1 MAEIPLWQRFLGL
14 LAYLLPWSDA
24 LSFGREI
31 YRLFPSL
38 LVYSEIPAIPILLLQ
53 RSIPFGGFLL
63 FLVLFLVVVRN
74 PNVPYY
80 LRFNVLQAI
89 LLDILLVV
97 LALAFNVLLSPLGN
111 SLMIRTLNNTVFI
124 GALVLVLYA
133 SIQCVRGKEADLPTL
148 SEAVRMQL

>member
-1 MAEIPLWQRFLGL
+1 MAEIPLWQRLLGL

-24 LSFGREI
+24 LSFGREL
-31 YRLFPSL
+31 YNLFPWISYL
-38 LVYSEIPAIPILLLQ
+38 ALPATPVLLLG

-133 SIQCVRGKEADLPTL
+133 SIQCARGKEADLPTL

>member
-24 LSFGREI
+24 LSFGREL
-31 YRLFPSL
+31 YNLFPWISYL
-38 LVYSEIPAIPILLLQ
+38 ALPATPVLLLE

-74 PNVPYY
+74 PQVPYY

-97 LALAFNVLLSPLGN
+97 LSLAFNVLLSPLGN

-124 GALVLVLYA
+124 GALVLILYA
-133 SIQCVRGKEADLPTL
+133 VVECSRGREPDLPSL

>member
-24 LSFGREI
+24 LSFGREL
-31 YRLFPSL
+31 YNLFPWISYL
-38 LVYSEIPAIPILLLQ
+38 ALPATPVLLLG

>member
-1 MAEIPLWQRFLGL
+1 MSEIPLWQRFLGL

-24 LSFGREI
+24 LSFGREL
-31 YRLFPSL
+31 YNLFPWISYL
-38 LVYSEIPAIPILLLQ
+38 ALPATPVLLLE

-133 SIQCVRGKEADLPTL
+133 SIQCLRGKEADLPTL
-148 SEAVRMQL
+148 SDAVRMQL

>member
-1 MAEIPLWQRFLGL
+1 MAEIPLWQRLLGL

-24 LSFGREI
+24 LSFGREL
-31 YRLFPSL
+31 YNLFPWISYL
-38 LVYSEIPAIPILLLQ
+38 ALPATPVLLLE

-133 SIQCVRGKEADLPTL
+133 SIQCIRGKEADLPSL

>member
-1 MAEIPLWQRFLGL
+1 MAEIPLWQRLLGL

-24 LSFGREI
+24 LSFGREL
-31 YRLFPSL
+31 YNLFPWISYL
-38 LVYSEIPAIPILLLQ
+38 ALPATPVLLLE

-133 SIQCVRGKEADLPTL
+133 SIQCIRGKEADLPSL
-148 SEAVRMQL
+148 SEAVRMQP

>member
-1 MAEIPLWQRFLGL
+1 MSEIPLWQRFLGL

-24 LSFGREI
+24 LSFGREL
-31 YRLFPSL
+31 YNLFPWISYL
-38 LVYSEIPAIPILLLQ
+38 ALPATPVLLLE

>member
-1 MAEIPLWQRFLGL
+1 MAEIPLWQRLLGL

-24 LSFGREI
+24 LSVGREL
-31 YRLFPSL
+31 YNLFPWIAYL
-38 LVYSEIPAIPILLLQ
+38 ALPATPVLLLE

>member
-1 MAEIPLWQRFLGL
+1 
-14 LAYLLPWSDA
+14 LPWSDA
-24 LSFGREI
+24 LSFGREL
-31 YRLFPSL
+31 YNLFPWISYL
-38 LVYSEIPAIPILLLQ
+38 ALPATPVLLLE

-133 SIQCVRGKEADLPTL
+133 SIQCIRGKEADLPSL

>member
-1 MAEIPLWQRFLGL
+1 MVEIPLWQRLLGL

-24 LSFGREI
+24 LSFGREL
-31 YRLFPSL
+31 YNLFPWIAYL
-38 LVYSEIPAIPILLLQ
+38 ALPATPVLLLE

>member
-1 MAEIPLWQRFLGL
+1 MADIPLWQRLLGL

-24 LSFGREI
+24 LSFGREL
-31 YRLFPSL
+31 YNLFPWVAYL
-38 LVYSEIPAIPILLLQ
+38 ALPATPVLLLE

-133 SIQCVRGKEADLPTL
+133 SVQCIRGKEADLPTL

>member
-1 MAEIPLWQRFLGL
+1 MAEIPLWQRLLGF

-24 LSFGREI
+24 LSFGREL
-31 YRLFPSL
+31 YNLFPWIAYL
-38 LVYSEIPAIPILLLQ
+38 ALPATPVLLLE

-133 SIQCVRGKEADLPTL
+133 SIQCIRGKEADLPSL

>member
-1 MAEIPLWQRFLGL
+1 MSEIPLWQRFLGL

-24 LSFGREI
+24 LSFGREL
-31 YRLFPSL
+31 YNLFPWISYL
-38 LVYSEIPAIPILLLQ
+38 ALPATPVLLLE

-133 SIQCVRGKEADLPTL
+133 SIQCLRGKEADLPTL

>member
-1 MAEIPLWQRFLGL
+1 MAEIPLWQRLLGL

-24 LSFGREI
+24 LSFGREL
-31 YRLFPSL
+31 YNLFPWISYL
-38 LVYSEIPAIPILLLQ
+38 AVPATPVLLLE
-53 RSIPFGGFLL
+53 RSIPFGTFLL

-89 LLDILLVV
+89 LLDILLVL

>member
-1 MAEIPLWQRFLGL
+1 MAEIPLWQRLLGL

-24 LSFGREI
+24 LSFGREL
-31 YRLFPSL
+31 YNLFPWVAYL
-38 LVYSEIPAIPILLLQ
+38 ALPATPVLLLE

-133 SIQCVRGKEADLPTL
+133 SIQCLRGKEADLPTL

>member
-1 MAEIPLWQRFLGL
+1 MAEIPLWQRLLGL

-24 LSFGREI
+24 LSFGREL
-31 YRLFPSL
+31 YNLFPWIAYL
-38 LVYSEIPAIPILLLQ
+38 ALPATPVLLLE

-133 SIQCVRGKEADLPTL
+133 SIQCIRGKEADLPSL

>member
-1 MAEIPLWQRFLGL
+1 MAEIPLWQRLPGL

-24 LSFGREI
+24 LSFGREL
-31 YRLFPSL
+31 YNLFPWISYL
-38 LVYSEIPAIPILLLQ
+38 ALPATPVLLLE

-133 SIQCVRGKEADLPTL
+133 SIQCIRGKEADLPTL
-148 SEAVRMQL
+148 SDAVRMQL

>member
-1 MAEIPLWQRFLGL
+1 MAEIPLWQRLLGL

-24 LSFGREI
+24 LSFGREL
-31 YRLFPSL
+31 YNLFPWSSYL
-38 LVYSEIPAIPILLLQ
+38 ALPATPVLLLE

-133 SIQCVRGKEADLPTL
+133 SIQCIRGKEADLPTL
-148 SEAVRMQL
+148 SDAVRMQL

>member
-1 MAEIPLWQRFLGL
+1 MAEIPIWQRLLGV

-24 LSFGREI
+24 LSFGREL
-31 YRLFPSL
+31 YNLFPWISYL
-38 LVYSEIPAIPILLLQ
+38 ALPATPVLLLE

-74 PNVPYY
+74 QQVPYY

-89 LLDILLVV
+89 LVDILLVV

-133 SIQCVRGKEADLPTL
+133 SIQCARGREADLPTL

>member
-1 MAEIPLWQRFLGL
+1 MAEIPLWQRLLGL

-24 LSFGREI
+24 LSFGREL
-31 YRLFPSL
+31 YNLFPWIAYL
-38 LVYSEIPAIPILLLQ
+38 ALPATPVLLLE

-89 LLDILLVV
+89 LLDILLVL

>member
-1 MAEIPLWQRFLGL
+1 MAEIPLWQRLLGL

-24 LSFGREI
+24 LSFGREL
-31 YRLFPSL
+31 YNLFPWISYL
-38 LVYSEIPAIPILLLQ
+38 ALPATPVLLLA
-53 RSIPFGGFLL
+53 RSIPSGGFLL

-133 SIQCVRGKEADLPTL
+133 SIQCIRGKEADLPTL
-148 SEAVRMQL
+148 SDAVRMQL

>member
-1 MAEIPLWQRFLGL
+1 MAEIPLWQRLLGL

-24 LSFGREI
+24 LSFGREL
-31 YRLFPSL
+31 YNLFPWVAYL
-38 LVYSEIPAIPILLLQ
+38 ALPATPVLLLE

-124 GALVLVLYA
+124 GALVLVIYA
-133 SIQCVRGKEADLPTL
+133 SIQCVRGKEDDLPTL

>member
-1 MAEIPLWQRFLGL
+1 MAEIPLWQRLLGL

-24 LSFGREI
+24 LSFGREL
-31 YRLFPSL
+31 YNLFPWIAYL
-38 LVYSEIPAIPILLLQ
+38 ALPATPVLLLE

>member
-1 MAEIPLWQRFLGL
+1 MAEIPLWQRLLGL

-24 LSFGREI
+24 LSFGREL
-31 YRLFPSL
+31 YNLFPWIAYL
-38 LVYSEIPAIPILLLQ
+38 ALPATPVLLLE

-133 SIQCVRGKEADLPTL
+133 SIQCLRGKEADLPTL

>member
-1 MAEIPLWQRFLGL
+1 MAEIPLWQRLLGL

-24 LSFGREI
+24 LSFGREL
-31 YRLFPSL
+31 YNLFPWIAYLALPATPVL
-38 LVYSEIPAIPILLLQ
+38 LE

-148 SEAVRMQL
+148 SDAVRMQL

>member
-1 MAEIPLWQRFLGL
+1 MAEIPLWQRLLGL

-24 LSFGREI
+24 LSFGREL
-31 YRLFPSL
+31 YNLFPWIAYL
-38 LVYSEIPAIPILLLQ
+38 ALPATPVLLLE

-148 SEAVRMQL
+148 SDAVRMQL

>member
-1 MAEIPLWQRFLGL
+1 MAEIPLWQRLLGL

-24 LSFGREI
+24 LSFGREL
-31 YRLFPSL
+31 YNLFPWIAYL
-38 LVYSEIPAIPILLLQ
+38 ALPATPVLLLE

-63 FLVLFLVVVRN
+63 FLVLLLVVVRN

>member
-1 MAEIPLWQRFLGL
+1 MAEIPLWQRLLGL

-24 LSFGREI
+24 LSFGREL
-31 YRLFPSL
+31 YNLFPWVAYL
-38 LVYSEIPAIPILLLQ
+38 ALPATPVLLLE

>member
-24 LSFGREI
+24 LSFGREL
-31 YRLFPSL
+31 YNLFPWIAYL
-38 LVYSEIPAIPILLLQ
+38 ALPATPVLLLE

-89 LLDILLVV
+89 LLDILLVL

-124 GALVLVLYA
+124 GALVLMLYA
-133 SIQCVRGKEADLPTL
+133 SVQCIRGKEADLPTL

>member
-1 MAEIPLWQRFLGL
+1 MAEIPLWQRLLGL

-24 LSFGREI
+24 LSFGREL
-31 YRLFPSL
+31 YNLFPWISYL
-38 LVYSEIPAIPILLLQ
+38 ALPATPVLLLE

-133 SIQCVRGKEADLPTL
+133 SIQCLRGKEVDLPTL

>member
-1 MAEIPLWQRFLGL
+1 MADIPLWQRLLGL

-24 LSFGREI
+24 LSFGREL
-31 YRLFPSL
+31 YNLFPWISYL
-38 LVYSEIPAIPILLLQ
+38 ALPATPVLLLE

-133 SIQCVRGKEADLPTL
+133 SIQCIRGKEADLPTL
-148 SEAVRMQL
+148 SDAVRMQL

>member
-24 LSFGREI
+24 LSFGREL
-31 YRLFPSL
+31 YNLFPWISYL
-38 LVYSEIPAIPILLLQ
+38 ALPATPVLLLE

-133 SIQCVRGKEADLPTL
+133 SIQCLRGKEADLPTL

>member
-24 LSFGREI
+24 LSFGREL
-31 YRLFPSL
+31 YNLFPWISYL
-38 LVYSEIPAIPILLLQ
+38 ALPATPVLLLE

-133 SIQCVRGKEADLPTL
+133 SIQCIRGKEADLPSL

>member
-14 LAYLLPWSDA
+14 LAYLSPWSDA
-24 LSFGREI
+24 LSFGREL
-31 YRLFPSL
+31 YNLFPWISYL
-38 LVYSEIPAIPILLLQ
+38 ALPATPVLLLE

-148 SEAVRMQL
+148 SDAVRMQL

>member
-1 MAEIPLWQRFLGL
+1 MAEIPIWQRLLGV

-24 LSFGREI
+24 LSFGREM
-31 YRLFPSL
+31 YNLFPWISYL
-38 LVYSEIPAIPILLLQ
+38 ALPATPVLLLE

-74 PNVPYY
+74 QQVPYY

-89 LLDILLVV
+89 LVDILLVV

-133 SIQCVRGKEADLPTL
+133 SIQCIRGKEADLPTL
-148 SEAVRMQL
+148 SDAVRMQL

>member
-1 MAEIPLWQRFLGL
+1 MADIPLWQRLLGL
-14 LAYLLPWSDA
+14 VAYLLPWSDA
-24 LSFGREI
+24 LSFGREL
-31 YRLFPSL
+31 YSLFPWISSL
-38 LVYSEIPAIPILLLQ
+38 ALPATPVLLLE

-133 SIQCVRGKEADLPTL
+133 SIQCIRGKEADLPSL

>member
-1 MAEIPLWQRFLGL
+1 MADIPLWQRLLGL

-24 LSFGREI
+24 LSFGREL
-31 YRLFPSL
+31 YNLFPWISYL
-38 LVYSEIPAIPILLLQ
+38 ALPATPVLLLE

-133 SIQCVRGKEADLPTL
+133 SIQCIRGKEADLPSL